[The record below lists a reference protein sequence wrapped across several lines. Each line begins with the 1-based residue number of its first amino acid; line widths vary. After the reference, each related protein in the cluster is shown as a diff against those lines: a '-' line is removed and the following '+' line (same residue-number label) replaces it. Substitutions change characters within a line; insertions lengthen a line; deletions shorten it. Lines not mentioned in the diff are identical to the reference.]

1 MEQNLKYAV
10 GIDISKDSFHACIC
24 VINTIQKVT
33 VKASH
38 SFLNTPAG
46 FNELL
51 IWVKK
56 HHKEKALPL
65 VYLMEAT
72 GVYYEQLAWF
82 MYEKGAY
89 VSIVLPNKAK
99 KYLQGSG
106 QKSKNDKKDAIGLA
120 RMAAEKHHTAWKPLS
135 AKIQQLRALTRHS
148 QALNEQKT
156 VATNKIHAIKH
167 SQYQSKMVLKQL
179 NSFIKLLD
187 KQLDEIHKAIIETIQ
202 QDEQLNSKVNN
213 ILQIK
218 GLGILTIANIIAET
232 DGFALFENQRQ
243 LTSFAGYDVIEN
255 ESGKHIGKTK
265 ISKKGNHRIRR
276 ALFMPAFNVV
286 KYQQTPF
293 LNLFERVFERTKIK
307 MKAYVAVQRKLL
319 VLIFSLWKNDQ
330 KYDQNYPYKQVA
342 PTSGATQ
349 NEALKERLLLV

>member
-10 GIDISKDSFHACIC
+10 GIDISKDSFHACIS
-24 VINTIQKVT
+24 VINMIQKVT
-33 VKASH
+33 IKASH
-38 SFLNTPAG
+38 SFFNTPTG

-56 HHKEKALPL
+56 YHKESALPL

-82 MYEKGAY
+82 LYHQDAY
-89 VSIVLPNKAK
+89 VSVILPNKAK
-99 KYLQGSG
+99 KYLEGLG
-106 QKSKNDKKDAIGLA
+106 QKSKTDKKDSIGLA
-120 RMAAEKHHTAWKPLS
+120 RMAAEQNHTAWKPFS

-156 VATNKIHAIKH
+156 VANNQVHAIEH

-179 NSFIKLLD
+179 NSFIKLID

-202 QDEQLNSKVNN
+202 QDEQLNNKVNN
-213 ILQIK
+213 ILHIK
-218 GLGILTIANIIAET
+218 GLGILTIATIIAET

-293 LNLFERVFERTKIK
+293 FTLFERVFERTKLK

-319 VLIFSLWKNDQ
+319 VLIFSLWKNNQ
-330 KYDQNYPYKQVA
+330 KYDQNYQYKQVA

-349 NEALKERLLLV
+349 NEVLNEVLLLM

>member
-1 MEQNLKYAV
+1 MDQNLKYAV
-10 GIDISKDSFHACIC
+10 GIDISKDSFHACIS

-38 SFLNTPAG
+38 RFLNTPAG
-46 FNELL
+46 FSELL
-51 IWVKK
+51 VWVKK
-56 HHKEKALPL
+56 HYKENTLPL
-65 VYLMEAT
+65 IYLMEAT
-72 GVYYEQLAWF
+72 GIYYEQLAWF
-82 MYEKGAY
+82 LYHQDAH
-89 VSIVLPNKAK
+89 VSVVLPNKAK

-120 RMAAEKHHTAWKPLS
+120 RMAAERHHCAWKPFS
-135 AKIQQLRALTRHS
+135 AEIQQLRALTRHA

-156 VATNKIHAIKH
+156 VANNQIHAIEH

-179 NSFIKLLD
+179 NSFIKLID
-187 KQLDEIHKAIIETIQ
+187 KQLNQIHKAINEIIQ

-213 ILQIK
+213 ILVIK
-218 GLGILTIANIIAET
+218 GLGILTIATIIAET

-286 KYQQTPF
+286 KYQQIPF
-293 LNLFERVFERTKIK
+293 FNLFERIFERTKLK

-330 KYDQNYPYKQVA
+330 KYDQNYQYKQVA
-342 PTSGATQ
+342 PTGGATQ
-349 NEALKERLLLV
+349 NEALNELLLLR